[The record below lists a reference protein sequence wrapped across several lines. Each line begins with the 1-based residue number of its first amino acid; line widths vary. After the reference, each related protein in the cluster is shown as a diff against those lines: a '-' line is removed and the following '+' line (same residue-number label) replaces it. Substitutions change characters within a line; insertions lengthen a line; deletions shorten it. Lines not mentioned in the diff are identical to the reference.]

1 MARSRRTEA
10 GQNPGVATPEA
21 NAPVRKKR
29 AATKKRPG
37 TKRRPASTKPAQSNT
52 QRASPLTLR
61 HKIAAIVWVSII
73 IAVLMVVFEERIAQ
87 LGSWGYLG
95 AFIINGVSSDTL
107 VLPAPGGAI
116 VLLMAADY
124 HWLPLGIAAGLGGT
138 LGSLTAYLVGTQTR
152 PVLQKRRFYGWTS
165 RAMHR
170 YGYIILFLLTL
181 PPVSPGDFGGILAGA
196 TRYPIRKFLL
206 AVGFASVI
214 KMVAMAYLATWSLA
228 WLEKVMPSWG
238 QSFSG

>member
-1 MARSRRTEA
+1 MTRSGRTQA
-10 GQNPGVATPEA
+10 GQKPGVATPEA
-21 NAPVRKKR
+21 NAPVRNKR
-29 AATKKRPG
+29 PATKKRPG
-37 TKRRPASTKPAQSNT
+37 TKRRPASTKPAQSNGKRT
-52 QRASPLTLR
+52 FRLTMR
-61 HKIAAIVWVSII
+61 HKIAAIVWASII
-73 IAVLMVVFEERIAQ
+73 IAVVMVVFRENIAQ

-95 AFIINGVSSDTL
+95 AFIINGISSATV
-107 VLPAPGGAI
+107 VLPAPGGAM

-138 LGSLTAYLVGTQTR
+138 LGSLTAYLVGAQTR
-152 PVLQKRRFYGWTS
+152 PAFQKRRFYGWTS

-181 PPVSPGDFGGILAGA
+181 PPISPGDFGGILAGA

-228 WLEKVMPSWG
+228 WLERVMPSWG
-238 QSFSG
+238 QLFSG